1 MNEINWIF
9 IILLKDSSDS
19 EMPGSPTMAIPSVK
33 LRSTGLA
40 DCLRSP
46 TNGYPRNSDA
56 PKSPI
61 LKSMNSKDKQNE
73 LGIFYFIYLLL

>member
-1 MNEINWIF
+1 
-9 IILLKDSSDS
+9 
-19 EMPGSPTMAIPSVK
+19 MAIPSVK

-61 LKSMNSKDKQNE
+61 LKSMNNKDKQND
-73 LGIFYFIYLLL
+73 LGKIITHYCLITLLLKICLGTCYM